1 MSLNASGPAPAAVDL
16 RSQRT
21 REQIRDAFIGL
32 LIERPFAQIT
42 VTALTQ
48 AARINRATFY
58 RHYADIHD
66 LAERLTDLLFADV
79 TAELQA
85 GVGEN
90 DAAHWTA
97 LFTHAAAYAPFYRA
111 MLQPGGIPNF
121 RQRVETAVA
130 QQMREAL
137 PLLGFDGEQIQ
148 MPASLAVHYLAA
160 AQVGFIQWWLE
171 NDMPFPPETAAVYLM
186 NLHLNGGWWALGLPH
201 RE

>member
-1 MSLNASGPAPAAVDL
+1 MSPNVSRVAATAVDL

-21 REQIRDAFIGL
+21 QNQIRDAFIGL

-48 AARINRATFY
+48 AAGINRATFY

-66 LAERLTDLLFADV
+66 LAERLTDLLFAD
-79 TAELQA
+79 TLAHLEA
-85 GVGEN
+85 GAGEN

-121 RQRVETAVA
+121 RQRVEMVVA
-130 QQMREAL
+130 QQMRQAL
-137 PLLGFDGEQIQ
+137 PLLGFDDQQ
-148 MPASLAVHYLAA
+148 AQKMPAPLAVQYLAA

-171 NDMPFPPETAAVYLM
+171 NDMPFPPETAAAYLM
-186 NLHLNGGWWALGLPH
+186 SLHLNGGWWALGL
-201 RE
+201 RR